1 MKSISFLLA
10 VLAAG
15 ATGALAADKGSPVSI
30 ERVELLEYRG
40 AKPQGAADS
49 MAKPA
54 AAPGAK
60 PGMAK
65 PAPVIQQSK
74 QLKITLRKSSSSDFQ
89 SELVVKYWM
98 IGRDSKTQKPLVVS
112 SGQSEW
118 KVNPAERG
126 KEILSEPYQGSYTL
140 KSPAPAK
147 KPGAPAQAAGDA
159 RAGSAEPG
167 AISAKVAGYGVQVL
181 MAGKVVAEQYSEAA
195 FKTGIESGAIS
206 QPASKTE

>member
-1 MKSISFLLA
+1 MKSISFVLA

-15 ATGALAADKGSPVSI
+15 SGGAVAADKASPVSI

-40 AKPQGAADS
+40 AKPEGAVDS

-60 PGMAK
+60 PGAPK
-65 PAPVIQQSK
+65 AAPVIQQSK

-98 IGRDSKTQKPLVVS
+98 IGRDTKTQKPLVVS
-112 SGQSEW
+112 SGQSGW
-118 KVNPAERG
+118 SVKPADRG
-126 KEILSEPYQGSYTL
+126 KEILTEPYQGSYTMS
-140 KSPAPAK
+140 SPAAAK
-147 KPGAPAQAAGDA
+147 KPGTTAPAAGAAGA
-159 RAGSAEPG
+159 SPAV
-167 AISAKVAGYGVQVL
+167 SAKVAGYGVQVL
-181 MAGKVVAEQYSEAA
+181 LAGKVVAEQYSEAA

-206 QPASKTE
+206 PPATKTE

>member
-1 MKSISFLLA
+1 MKAISFLLA
-10 VLAAG
+10 FWAASSVAVLAS
-15 ATGALAADKGSPVSI
+15 DKASPVSI

-40 AKPQGAADS
+40 AKPQGSADA
-49 MAKPA
+49 MPKPA
-54 AAPGAK
+54 AAPAAK

-74 QLKITLRKSSSSDFQ
+74 QLKITLRKSSSTDFQ

-118 KVNPAERG
+118 NVKPADRG

-147 KPGAPAQAAGDA
+147 KPGAPAQPAADA
-159 RAGSAEPG
+159 GAGGTA

-181 MAGKVVAEQYSEAA
+181 LAGKVVAEQYSEAA
-195 FKTGIESGAIS
+195 FKNGIESGAIS
-206 QPASKTE
+206 QPASKAE

>member
-1 MKSISFLLA
+1 MRSIYVLL

-15 ATGALAADKGSPVSI
+15 SVVALAADKGSPVSI

-40 AKPQGAADS
+40 AKPQGAAD
-49 MAKPA
+49 AVVKPA
-54 AAPGAK
+54 VVGAK

-74 QLKITLRKSSSSDFQ
+74 QLKITLRKSSSSEFQ

-98 IGRDSKTQKPLVVS
+98 IGRDSKTQKPLGVS

-118 KVNPAERG
+118 NVKPADRG
-126 KEILSEPYQGSYTL
+126 KEVLSEPYQGSYTL

-147 KPGAPAQAAGDA
+147 KPGASAQPGADAG
-159 RAGSAEPG
+159 AGSAEPA

-181 MAGKVVAEQYSEAA
+181 LAGKVVAEQYSEAA
-195 FKTGIESGAIS
+195 FKAGIESGAIS
-206 QPASKTE
+206 QPASKRE